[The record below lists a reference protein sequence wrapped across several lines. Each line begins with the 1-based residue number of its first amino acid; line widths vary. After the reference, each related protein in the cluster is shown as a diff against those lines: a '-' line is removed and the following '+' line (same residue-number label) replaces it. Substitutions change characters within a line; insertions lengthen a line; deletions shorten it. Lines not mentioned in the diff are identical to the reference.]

1 MELESKIFIQ
11 KKGNLKPERSSY
23 KLEGLGG
30 TGKLVLT
37 KGFDSTGLYCIDL
50 KCEAGIKKFLKLF
63 NFEAKSFWEK
73 QPDGTLRFV
82 SFEEKDLV
90 KNIYKKW
97 EFSSN
102 QLQYSENKKG
112 VTQEREIS
120 YSVAGLKP
128 EHRAF
133 DPLSVVAL
141 LSFENVQDGQTLEI
155 FLFGKQQLL
164 KLELQISKVEN
175 MNRAVLKPVQGLNPK
190 WEKTLLNT
198 EISLTAEGQI
208 EEIIVPS
215 PLHFGKIHMILEKRD
230 NISTSELDQI
240 ISSK

>member
-11 KKGNLKPERSSY
+11 KKNNLKPERAIY
-23 KLEGLGG
+23 RLEGMGG
-30 TGKLVLT
+30 AGSLVLT
-37 KGFDSTGLYCIDL
+37 KGFSSKGVYCIDL
-50 KCEAGIKKFLKLF
+50 KCEAGIKNLVKLF

-73 QPDGTLRFV
+73 HNDGTLRFV
-82 SFEEKDLV
+82 CFEENDLV

-97 EFSSN
+97 EFN
-102 QLQYSENKKG
+102 AGQLQYSENKKG

-141 LSFENVQDGQTLEI
+141 LSFENIQDGQTLEI

-164 KLELQISKVEN
+164 KLELQISKTN
-175 MNRAVLKPVQGLNPK
+175 NLNKGVLKPVLGLNPR
-190 WEKTLLNT
+190 WEKTLVNT
-198 EISLTAEGQI
+198 EITLTADGQI
-208 EEIIVPS
+208 EEIAVPS
-215 PLHFGKIHMILEKRD
+215 PLHFGKIHMKIDSREVV
-230 NISTSELDQI
+230 STEEIDRLA
-240 ISSK
+240 SSK